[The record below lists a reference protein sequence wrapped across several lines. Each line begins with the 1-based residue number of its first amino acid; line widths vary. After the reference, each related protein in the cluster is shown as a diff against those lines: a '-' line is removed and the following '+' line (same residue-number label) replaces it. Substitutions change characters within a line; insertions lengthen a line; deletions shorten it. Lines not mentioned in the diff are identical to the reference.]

1 MCFLLW
7 AVSGVKRL
15 PRQRSR
21 IPKEDKTDPDLQ
33 FAKVPWV
40 YNSEVN
46 SLGWRTRGA
55 AAATATNWMGGFIVT
70 QFTKVGV
77 DNLKWG
83 FYLIFAVIC
92 WAYFPVVF
100 FLYPETSRRTL
111 EDMDEIFIRNPG
123 AIVFNKPELTQR
135 RRPQVFIDAE
145 ARRIGEGAVAEVGGD
160 VLSKKALENAKAAH
174 VERDSGEV

>member
-1 MCFLLW
+1 MGNATTAMFFLYYFFYGT
-7 AVSGVKRL
+7 S
-15 PRQRSR
+15 
-21 IPKEDKTDPDLQ
+21 

-77 DNLKWG
+77 DNLKWA
-83 FYLIFAVIC
+83 FYLMFAIIC

-111 EDMDEIFIRNPG
+111 EDMDEIFMSNPG
-123 AIVFNKPELTQR
+123 VVVFNKPELTQR
-135 RRPQVFIDAE
+135 RRPQAYVDAE
-145 ARRIGEGAVAEVGGD
+145 ARRIGEGAAAEVGGD
-160 VLSKKALENAKAAH
+160 VLDKKDLESVKAAH
-174 VERDSGEV
+174 RERASGEV

>member
-1 MCFLLW
+1 MGNATTAMFFLYYFFYGT
-7 AVSGVKRL
+7 S
-15 PRQRSR
+15 
-21 IPKEDKTDPDLQ
+21 
-33 FAKVPWV
+33 FAKVPGV

-77 DNLKWG
+77 DNLKWA
-83 FYLIFAVIC
+83 FYLMFAIIC

-111 EDMDEIFIRNPG
+111 EDMDEIFLNNPSP
-123 AIVFNKPELTQR
+123 IVFNKPELTQR
-135 RRPQVFIDAE
+135 RRPQVYVDAE
-145 ARRIGEGAVAEVGGD
+145 ARRIGEGAATEIGVD
-160 VLSKKALENAKAAH
+160 VLGKKGLEAVRTVH
-174 VERDSGEV
+174 RERQSEEA